1 MRSTNTTLSPLH
13 SSVRKL
19 RGFSTP
25 LNMTAVTMTHEQSE
39 AMQKIAL
46 SIFADCSN
54 RGLAF
59 SDALVAVYLSGLEHG
74 VTGSQEPA
82 H

>member
-1 MRSTNTTLSPLH
+1 MTRRIVTELAPLH
-13 SSVRKL
+13 QSVRRL
-19 RGFSTP
+19 RGMNTP
-25 LNMTAVTMTHEQSE
+25 INMTAIMLKPEQSE
-39 AMQKIAL
+39 AMQRIAL

-59 SDALVAVYLSGLEHG
+59 SDALMAVYLSGLEHG
-74 VTGSQEPA
+74 VTGSS